1 MADCVRVSHL
11 TSRPTSDAVLPCAAT
26 TFTHPFPYFQT
37 QFCLSVD
44 LLLFFLRVFISTA
57 SSEHPIPDCAFRMPR
72 PTRGSQKA
80 VKREED
86 DIDSKDIKPI
96 KPVSAAKRKADSVPD
111 ADSKAQ
117 APKAVKKRKGQ
128 AKGDEAAMPLVE
140 RTAVSS
146 LSKAMYIGAH
156 ISAAGGISP

>member
-1 MADCVRVSHL
+1 
-11 TSRPTSDAVLPCAAT
+11 
-26 TFTHPFPYFQT
+26 
-37 QFCLSVD
+37 
-44 LLLFFLRVFISTA
+44 
-57 SSEHPIPDCAFRMPR
+57 MPR

-86 DIDSKDIKPI
+86 DIDTKDIKPI
-96 KPVSAAKRKADSVPD
+96 KPVSAAKRKADSAPD

-117 APKAVKKRKGQ
+117 APKAVKKRKAQ
-128 AKGDEAAMPLVE
+128 AKGDEAMPLVE

-146 LSKAMYIGAH
+146 LNKAMYIGAH

>member
-1 MADCVRVSHL
+1 
-11 TSRPTSDAVLPCAAT
+11 
-26 TFTHPFPYFQT
+26 
-37 QFCLSVD
+37 
-44 LLLFFLRVFISTA
+44 
-57 SSEHPIPDCAFRMPR
+57 MPR

-80 VKREED
+80 IKREED
-86 DIDSKDIKPI
+86 DIDSKDIKSV
-96 KPVSAAKRKADSVPD
+96 KPVSAAKRKADSAPD

-146 LSKAMYIGAH
+146 LGKAMYIGAH